1 MRGRI
6 FESKNMAHA
15 GVDSATRACEPSASW
30 VRAREAL
37 ARGCGRRVLKAV
49 LGAHVRIRMWRQG
62 PRGRVFSGSG
72 AHVWG
77 RADYL
82 PCLLYNMMSMDLV
95 PVQTLVKVDS
105 YRSVPQLERR
115 KAESASHV
123 FPSLRRLWR
132 SGCRSS
138 EYTSIARYHMVWEM
152 AASSSAGLEWS
163 LITHFIPF

>member
-37 ARGCGRRVLKAV
+37 ARGCDRRVLKAV

-105 YRSVPQLERR
+105 YALCATTRTGEKRSPRATFFRLCVGCGGRDVDQ
-115 KAESASHV
+115 ASTPAPHGV
-123 FPSLRRLWR
+123 TWYGRWL
-132 SGCRSS
+132 
-138 EYTSIARYHMVWEM
+138 
-152 AASSSAGLEWS
+152 
-163 LITHFIPF
+163 